1 MAILV
6 TGGLVYRQPLRGRP
20 DRAGADVVVVDDL
33 SKGHREAL
41 KGGRLYVGSVAD
53 RAFLDDVFSREP
65 IEAVIHFAAFSLV
78 GESMQVPEQ
87 YFRNNVTAGLTLI
100 ETMLAHKV
108 PYLVFSSTAATFGEP
123 EYVPID
129 EAHPQNPT
137 NPYGESKLIVEK
149 MLKWCDLAH
158 GLKFCALR
166 YFNVAGAWHDGS
178 IGEDHRP
185 ESHLIPLILQVAQ
198 GKREQL
204 SLFGTDYHTKDGT
217 CIRDYIHVEGSHRRP
232 LPGPR
237 LPEAHQHLR
246 RLQPGQRTGLLQP
259 GDHRGR
265 PPGHRPPHPRPGGG
279 PPPRRSRHTD
289 RLQPEGHG
297 GAGLAA
303 QVHQCGGH
311 HRLRLE
317 VAFLP
322 PRRLRRLTLNRRRT
336 QLRRRFVYPEGHWL
350 GQWPSGYKA
359 PSRPGRRLLVI
370 SFGRRAAGPEQR
382 PPRQGAPSPGLRPPG
397 AGHPESPEAPSDP
410 LGQRVR

>member
-6 TGGLVYRQPLRGRP
+6 TGGAGYIGSHCVAALIER
-20 DRAGADVVVVDDL
+20 GADVVVVDDL

-204 SLFGTDYHTKDGT
+204 SLFGTDYPTKDGT
-217 CIRDYIHVEGSHRRP
+217 CIRDYIHVTD
-232 LPGPR
+232 LAQ
-237 LPEAHQHLR
+237 AHILALDYLLKGGENNVFNLGNGVGFTVKEVVDVAR
-246 RLQPGQRTGLLQP
+246 EITGHSIP
-259 GDHRGR
+259 AKMA
-265 PPGHRPPHPRPGGG
+265 
-279 PPPRRSRHTD
+279 PRRAGDPAQLIASSEKAIQVLGWKPQYNDLNTIVASAWAWHKSH
-289 RLQPEGHG
+289 PHGFEEG
-297 GAGLAA
+297 
-303 QVHQCGGH
+303 
-311 HRLRLE
+311 
-317 VAFLP
+317 
-322 PRRLRRLTLNRRRT
+322 
-336 QLRRRFVYPEGHWL
+336 
-350 GQWPSGYKA
+350 
-359 PSRPGRRLLVI
+359 
-370 SFGRRAAGPEQR
+370 
-382 PPRQGAPSPGLRPPG
+382 
-397 AGHPESPEAPSDP
+397 
-410 LGQRVR
+410 